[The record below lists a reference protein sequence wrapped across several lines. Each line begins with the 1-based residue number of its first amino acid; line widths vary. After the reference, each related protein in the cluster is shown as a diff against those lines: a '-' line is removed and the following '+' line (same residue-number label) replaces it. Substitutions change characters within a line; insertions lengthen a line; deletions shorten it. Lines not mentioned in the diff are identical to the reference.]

1 MTAPA
6 VPPDATAVKKSGGK
20 ERSSSNVRV
29 VGRIRPLAEY
39 EKEKGCEEVL
49 RCLPSDPVTGNG
61 ASEVIQIEGKDKRW
75 FELDAVFDG
84 NSTQDEVY
92 IKSGAKQAVTED
104 IFQGFNCTIL
114 AYGQTGAGKIAVGGV
129 EILRHGRFQGG
140 KFVLTDTTG
149 RETKRGWNIEH
160 SAARLTGLRGHNAPL
175 AVFFGNLQ
183 IFRSQSVHGTPVHEI
198 LVVARSQRLCVDLCG
213 GREELCTCVATSTA
227 GTRTRSRSSSR
238 KENLKGSCCGSKQP
252 KRGEVDT
259 AETGHLVV

>member
-61 ASEVIQIEGKDKRW
+61 TSEVIQIEGKDKRW

-114 AYGQTGAGKIAVGGV
+114 AYGQTGAGKIAVGGGENCQCFLFIV
-129 EILRHGRFQGG
+129 ALVLNSYRVIFHTRIG
-140 KFVLTDTTG
+140 KTFTMGT
-149 RETKRGWNIEH
+149 
-160 SAARLTGLRGHNAPL
+160 AA
-175 AVFFGNLQ
+175 
-183 IFRSQSVHGTPVHEI
+183 
-198 LVVARSQRLCVDLCG
+198 G
-213 GREELCTCVATSTA
+213 GRTVS
-227 GTRTRSRSSSR
+227 
-238 KENLKGSCCGSKQP
+238 
-252 KRGEVDT
+252 
-259 AETGHLVV
+259 ETDGIIPRA